1 MKKLFLILA
10 ALLPLVAFTGCGDD
24 EDEPKVNIS
33 ESDIV
38 GTWTVTQMS
47 QNEESID
54 IPDGYVVFNI
64 KSNHSY
70 SVRFLD
76 NNYIGTWKLD
86 GNTVIGTTPDP
97 ITERMTFTSLNGNN
111 ATIDYSNSEGDKFTL
126 KATKSTSVS
135 GAITQ
140 KELESAP
147 SYVYNDSDGS
157 VLYIKFRNG
166 HIYTKEVLKSGMVCN
181 EDDIIYTLSGENITM
196 EMDWQKT
203 SGTIN
208 KITFSDGK
216 TGIVMNFD
224 GTFGIAT
231 WLSKTFK
238 WNDSTF
244 EQGN

>member
-10 ALLPLVAFTGCGDD
+10 TILPLVAFTGCGDD
-24 EDEPKVNIS
+24 DEPKVNIS

-47 QNEESID
+47 QDGETLD

-64 KSNHSY
+64 KKDHKY

-76 NNYIGTWKLD
+76 NDYIGTWKLE
-86 GNTVIGTTPDP
+86 GNTVVGTTLDP
-97 ITERMTFTSLNGNN
+97 IVENLTFASLNGNN
-111 ATIDYSNSEGDKFTL
+111 ATINYSNSEGAKYVL

-166 HIYTKEVLKSGMVCN
+166 HIYTKEILKSGMVCN

>member
-10 ALLPLVAFTGCGDD
+10 VLLPLVAFTGCGDD

-47 QNEESID
+47 QNGESID

-126 KATKSTSVS
+126 KATKSVATNPT
-135 GAITQ
+135 ITQ
-140 KELESAP
+140 KELEEAP
-147 SYVYNDSDGS
+147 SYVYNDSDGG

-166 HIYTKEVLKSGMVCN
+166 HIYTKEITKSGFVCN
-181 EDDIIYTLSGENITM
+181 EDDIIYTLSGENISIEM
-196 EMDWQKT
+196 ESQKAQ
-203 SGTIN
+203 GTIN
-208 KITFSDGK
+208 QVKFSDGK

-224 GTFGIAT
+224 SSFGLGK